1 MKLYMLSQRPLELT
15 GGVKPV
21 LPKYGPWPCDI
32 KVRFKLASLA
42 LFTFY
47 IGLQTIWIGRFPG
60 VDWHS
65 IVKECSL
72 IVLILS
78 PLGHKNWLH

>member
-15 GGVKPV
+15 GGVEPV

-32 KVRFKLASLA
+32 KVRFKLDSLA

-65 IVKECSL
+65 IVKECC
-72 IVLILS
+72 
-78 PLGHKNWLH
+78 